1 VRGPPTWLT
10 VAAAAALLALS
21 SSCGVPGGGSVE
33 RVEDDTVPYR
43 LLESESPS
51 SEASDDGTF
60 SDHRP
65 VLVWLVD
72 EGRLAPEPTGESCSQ
87 APVPLVERLLADLSA
102 GPSDDARAGGLSTA
116 IPPDSRLT
124 LSGIDAGTAEI
135 DVETASAISAD
146 RLPGAVGQ
154 IVLTVTSVPGV
165 TSVVLVSDGEPVQV
179 PLPGGALSAGPVTD
193 QDYLALL
200 PDRLQEPGMVGC
212 ARA

>member
-1 VRGPPTWLT
+1 M
-10 VAAAAALLALS
+10 
-21 SSCGVPGGGSVE
+21 E

-43 LLESESPS
+43 LLESDNPA
-51 SEASDDGTF
+51 SEASDDGTV
-60 SDHRP
+60 SDRRP

-72 EGRLAPEPTGESCSQ
+72 EGRLAPESTGESCGQ

-116 IPPDSRLT
+116 ISPDSRLT

-135 DVETASAISAD
+135 EVETASAISAD

-165 TSVVLVSDGEPVQV
+165 T
-179 PLPGGALSAGPVTD
+179 
-193 QDYLALL
+193 
-200 PDRLQEPGMVGC
+200 
-212 ARA
+212 

>member
-1 VRGPPTWLT
+1 MTT
-10 VAAAAALLALS
+10 TTSAS
-21 SSCGVPGGGSVE
+21 SARRRARVTKHDSNSGHFCPRQVSGVVESCG
-33 RVEDDTVPYR
+33 
-43 LLESESPS
+43 
-51 SEASDDGTF
+51 
-60 SDHRP
+60 
-65 VLVWLVD
+65 
-72 EGRLAPEPTGESCSQ
+72 Q

-135 DVETASAISAD
+135 EVETASAISAD

-165 TSVVLVSDGEPVQV
+165 TSVVLVSDGEPLQV

-193 QDYLALL
+193 QDYLTLL
-200 PDRLQEPGMVGC
+200 PDRLQEPGIVGC